1 MHLRA
6 SRPGSF
12 SPLALDSPHD
22 GSPYGPSG
30 GVVQA
35 LRRLVALAMSLL
47 LLPLG
52 QAELFAQPA
61 PPPQRGSS
69 ENDPYNRHYI
79 PDQQSGYGQQP
90 YAQPPYPASGQV
102 DPRQGDGQAPLPA
115 GPLDAEQL
123 EQLVAPIALYPDTLL
138 AQVLAASTYPTQ
150 VVEAD
155 RWRQA
160 QGYASAD
167 QIAAGADAETWD
179 PSLKALVAFPQ
190 VLAEMDRNLRWTTD
204 LGNAYYNQPQDIL
217 QAVQVMRQRA
227 QAAGNLQSTPQE
239 TVSYDQGNIALA
251 PVNPQEVYVPAYNP
265 WGVYGQSVS
274 PYPGFSLMDVLGSFF
289 GSSPVSYGLGIA
301 MTAFSHMSWGW
312 LAWGL
317 SWLAQSVLFHQ
328 SNYSSHSTTVA
339 DWGFPHRGLH
349 AFSESGAIA
358 RWPNSSRRTSDSFGR
373 PDGGYHSTFDRGFV
387 PRPPN
392 RTPGYGRF
400 GGGYQATLGRGFV
413 FQPAD
418 RYAGNRPGGS
428 SSRGYQTRG
437 VGYARWPSLEA
448 YNHIQ
453 PPVSGSQQYG
463 RLGSGSRPGSI
474 YGSPLRAYRAPSA
487 AFQGANFAARSS
499 RAFGGRDFAG
509 DSPKPARSGGFH
521 LFGGRH
527 SSENFQGGGHAPK
540 SFRGGRNFSR
550 HSGGGGHSS
559 GKHHH

>member
-1 MHLRA
+1 M
-6 SRPGSF
+6 
-12 SPLALDSPHD
+12 
-22 GSPYGPSG
+22 
-30 GVVQA
+30 QA

-52 QAELFAQPA
+52 PAELFAQPA
-61 PPPQRGSS
+61 PPPQLGSS
-69 ENDPYNRHYI
+69 ENDPYNRQYA
-79 PDQQSGYGQQP
+79 PDQRSGYGQQP
-90 YAQPPYPASGQV
+90 YAQPSYPAPGQV
-102 DPRQGDGQAPLPA
+102 DPGQGDGQTSLPA

-123 EQLVAPIALYPDTLL
+123 EQLVAPIALYPDTLV

-167 QIAAGADAETWD
+167 QIAAGADAQTWD
-179 PSLKALVAFPQ
+179 PSLKALDAFPQ
-190 VLAEMDRNLRWTTD
+190 VLAEMDRNLQWTTD

-227 QAAGNLQSTPQE
+227 QAAGNLQSTRQE
-239 TVSYDQGNIALA
+239 AVSYDQGNIELA
-251 PVNPQEVYVPAYNP
+251 PVNPQVVYVPAYNP
-265 WGVYGQSVS
+265 WAVYGQPVS
-274 PYPGFSLMDVLGSFF
+274 PYPGFSLLDALGSFF

-317 SWLAQSVLFHQ
+317 SWLTQSVLFHQ
-328 SNYSSHSTTVA
+328 SNYSSHSTTLA
-339 DWGFPHRGLH
+339 DWGLPHRGLR

-358 RWPNSSRRTSDSFGR
+358 RWPNSSRRTGGSFGR
-373 PDGGYHSTFDRGFV
+373 PGGGYHSTFDRGFV

-400 GGGYQATLGRGFV
+400 GGGYQATRGRGFAL
-413 FQPAD
+413 QPPD
-418 RYAGNRPGGS
+418 RNARNRPGEG
-428 SSRGYQTRG
+428 SSRGYQTRA

-453 PPVSGSQQYG
+453 PPVSRPQQYG
-463 RLGSGSRPGSI
+463 RPDSGSRPGPI
-474 YGSPLRAYRAPSA
+474 HGSPLRAYRAPTS
-487 AFQGANFAARSS
+487 AFQGAHFAAQSS

-509 DSPKPARSGGFH
+509 YSRKPAHSGGFH

-540 SFRGGRNFSR
+540 SFRGGRNFSSR
-550 HSGGGGHSS
+550 HSGGGGRSGGHSS
-559 GKHHH
+559 GKHHR